1 MHHSTKYP
9 LQVYS
14 SLTLASHLKAL
25 QKQAKTPNGVQLRRK
40 KVRLKSNQT
49 WKLCPRPSHK
59 NVITNKWVYK
69 VKQRGDGTI
78 EKLKAFLVVR
88 DYKQ

>member
-40 KVRLKSNQT
+40 KVRHLNPI
-49 WKLCPRPSHK
+49 KLGSYVLDHPIRMS
-59 NVITNKWVYK
+59 
-69 VKQRGDGTI
+69 
-78 EKLKAFLVVR
+78 
-88 DYKQ
+88 